1 MKEDSNG
8 MLWEPRFGKLKRN
21 NTMKKK
27 YSSFVYII
35 LFFVL
40 LGIAGFIVR
49 TRKLDTS
56 SSPLNGSS
64 LSKDEVKKISSDAD
78 FITLLSTGQ
87 TNRASSFPVTGGG
100 DVMMK
105 ATNIST
111 SQMNTA
117 PESIERTS
125 STNVQ
130 VVGIDEPDIVKTDG
144 SSVYTNS
151 PSSKIGM
158 PNRNIMPPQFEQT
171 SELLAIQALP
181 PSLMK
186 LQSSLPVSG
195 EMIIS
200 DRVMV
205 IFTNSIV
212 NGSLQLVGYS
222 ILNPTIPKKL
232 WELPFS
238 EKSQK
243 ISARLYDK
251 SLYLIT
257 STTPQLPR
265 PCPIPLVSGKTTMN
279 IRCTDVY
286 APSSRPDVD
295 SVYTVLKINPQTGTI
310 DKTVSFIG
318 QMGRSTVYMSAD
330 SLYISYQGEEA
341 GVTILNQFISEN
353 KGIFPP
359 YIENKIA
366 KLQEYDLSQSTKEIE
381 INSILSQ
388 YIYGMDASEKLKL
401 ENQLNNTFKRFIA
414 KNKRSFEYT
423 GIIKVKNSNLSI
435 QAVGKVPG
443 STLNQFSFD
452 EWGGDL
458 RVATTTSGRNPFY
471 MLGGNNTTEQVSDV
485 YVLGKSLEVKGAVED
500 LGKTER
506 IYSVRF
512 IEDRGYVV
520 TFRQTDPF
528 YILDLSNGSSPQLKG
543 ELKIPGYSSY
553 LHPLDTH
560 LILGIGKEQQVKL
573 SLFDVS
579 DPMAPKEISKYEL
592 AGEYW
597 SEALDNHHAFLQDP
611 KYKIFFLPGSRGGY
625 VLSYKDQSLS
635 LVKALE
641 APSVKRGLY
650 LNDYLYIVSDS
661 GITSFKEGSWEKIGE
676 FIYFQ
681 SGL

>member
-1 MKEDSNG
+1 ME
-8 MLWEPRFGKLKRN
+8 
-21 NTMKKK
+21 KK
-27 YSSFVYII
+27 YSPLVYFI

-40 LGIAGFIVR
+40 LGVAGFVVR
-49 TRKLDTS
+49 TKKTDKS
-56 SSPLNGSS
+56 SNPLKSPL
-64 LSKDEVKKISSDAD
+64 LRKDEVKKISSDAD

-87 TNRASSFPVTGGG
+87 TNRANSFPVVGGG

-105 ATNIST
+105 ATGA
-111 SQMNTA
+111 A
-117 PESIERTS
+117 PESIERAS

-144 SSVYTNS
+144 SSVYYSREKQYRYLNTNL

-158 PNRNIMPPQFEQT
+158 PNRTIMPPQFEQT

-243 ISARLYDK
+243 VAARLYDK
-251 SLYLIT
+251 FLYLIT
-257 STTPQLPR
+257 SSTPQLPR

-286 APSSRPDVD
+286 APSSRPDAD
-295 SVYTVLKINPQTGTI
+295 SVYTVLKINPQSGAI

-318 QMGRSTVYMSAD
+318 QMGRSTVYMSPD
-330 SLYISYQGEEA
+330 NLYISYQGAET

-528 YILDLSNGSSPQLKG
+528 YVLDLSKGNSPQLTG

-553 LHPLDTH
+553 LHPLETH
-560 LILGIGKEQQVKL
+560 LILGIGREQQVKL

>member
-1 MKEDSNG
+1 ME
-8 MLWEPRFGKLKRN
+8 
-21 NTMKKK
+21 KK
-27 YSSFVYII
+27 YSPLVYFI

-40 LGIAGFIVR
+40 LGVAGFVVR
-49 TRKLDTS
+49 TKKTDKS
-56 SSPLNGSS
+56 SNPLKSPL
-64 LSKDEVKKISSDAD
+64 LRKDEVKKISSDAD

-87 TNRASSFPVTGGG
+87 TNRANSFPVVGGG

-105 ATNIST
+105 ATGA
-111 SQMNTA
+111 A
-117 PESIERTS
+117 PESIERAS

-144 SSVYTNS
+144 SSVYYSREKQYRYLNTNL

-158 PNRNIMPPQFEQT
+158 PNRTIMPPQFEQT

-200 DRVMV
+200 DKVMV
-205 IFTNSIV
+205 IFAKSST

-243 ISARLYDK
+243 VAARLYDK
-251 SLYLIT
+251 FLYLIT
-257 STTPQLPR
+257 SSTPQLPR

-286 APSSRPDVD
+286 APSSRPDAD
-295 SVYTVLKINPQTGTI
+295 SVYTVLKINPQSGAI

-318 QMGRSTVYMSAD
+318 QMGRSTVYMSPD
-330 SLYISYQGEEA
+330 NLYISYQGAET

-353 KGIFPP
+353 KGIFPA
-359 YIENKIA
+359 YIENKMA

>member
-1 MKEDSNG
+1 ME
-8 MLWEPRFGKLKRN
+8 
-21 NTMKKK
+21 KK
-27 YSSFVYII
+27 YSPLVYFI

-56 SSPLNGSS
+56 SSPLKGPS
-64 LSKDEVKKISSDAD
+64 LSKDEVKKISSDTD
-78 FITLLSTGQ
+78 FITLLSAGQ
-87 TNRASSFPVTGGG
+87 TNRANSFPLAGGG

-105 ATNIST
+105 AVGTV
-111 SQMNTA
+111 
-117 PESIERTS
+117 PESIERAS

-144 SSVYTNS
+144 SSVYYSREKQYRYLNTNL

-171 SELLAIQALP
+171 SEILAIQALP
-181 PSLMK
+181 PSFMK

-200 DRVMV
+200 DKVMV
-205 IFTNSIV
+205 IFTNSTV

-243 ISARLYDK
+243 VAARLYDK
-251 SLYLIT
+251 SLYLVT
-257 STTPQLPR
+257 STTPRLPR

-286 APSSRPDVD
+286 APSSRPDAD

-318 QMGRSTVYMSAD
+318 QIGRSTVYMSSD
-330 SLYISYQGEEA
+330 NLYISYQGEES

-353 KGIFPP
+353 KGIFPS
-359 YIENKIA
+359 YIGDKLA

-388 YIYGMDASEKLKL
+388 YIYGMDSSEKLKL
-401 ENQLNNTFKRFIA
+401 ENQLNNTFKRFVT

-443 STLNQFSFD
+443 ATLNQFSFD
-452 EWGGDL
+452 EWKGDL

-485 YVLGKSLEVKGAVED
+485 YILGENLVVKGAVED

-512 IEDRGYVV
+512 IEDRGYIV

-528 YILDLSNGSSPQLKG
+528 YVLDLSNGNSPQLTG

-560 LILGIGKEQQVKL
+560 LILGIGRDQQVKL

-579 DPMAPKEISKYEL
+579 DPKNPKEVSKYEL
-592 AGEYW
+592 SGEYW
-597 SEALDNHHAFLQDP
+597 SEAMDNHHAFLQDP

-625 VLSYKDQSLS
+625 VLSYEDQSLS

-661 GITSFKEGSWEKIGE
+661 GITSFKEGSWDKVGE
-676 FIYFQ
+676 LTYFQ

>member
-1 MKEDSNG
+1 ME
-8 MLWEPRFGKLKRN
+8 
-21 NTMKKK
+21 KK
-27 YSSFVYII
+27 YSPLVYFI

-40 LGIAGFIVR
+40 LGVAGFVVR
-49 TRKLDTS
+49 TKKTDKS
-56 SSPLNGSS
+56 SNPLKSPL
-64 LSKDEVKKISSDAD
+64 LRKDEVKKISSDAD

-87 TNRASSFPVTGGG
+87 TNRANSFPVVGGG

-105 ATNIST
+105 ATGA
-111 SQMNTA
+111 A
-117 PESIERTS
+117 PESIERAS

-144 SSVYTNS
+144 SSVYYSREKQYRYLNTNL

-158 PNRNIMPPQFEQT
+158 PNRTIMPPQFEQT

-200 DRVMV
+200 DKVMV
-205 IFTNSIV
+205 IFAKSST

-243 ISARLYDK
+243 VAARLYDK
-251 SLYLIT
+251 FLYLIT
-257 STTPQLPR
+257 SSTPQLPR

-286 APSSRPDVD
+286 APSSRPDAD
-295 SVYTVLKINPQTGTI
+295 SVYTVLKINPQSGAI

-318 QMGRSTVYMSAD
+318 QMGRSTVYMSPD
-330 SLYISYQGEEA
+330 NLYISYQGAET

-353 KGIFPP
+353 KGIFPA
-359 YIENKIA
+359 YIENKMA

-553 LHPLDTH
+553 LHPIDTH
-560 LILGIGKEQQVKL
+560 LILGIGREQQVKL

-579 DPMAPKEISKYEL
+579 DSMAPKEVSKYEL

>member
-1 MKEDSNG
+1 ME
-8 MLWEPRFGKLKRN
+8 
-21 NTMKKK
+21 KK
-27 YSSFVYII
+27 YSPLVYFI

-40 LGIAGFIVR
+40 LGVAGFVVR
-49 TRKLDTS
+49 TKKTDKS
-56 SSPLNGSS
+56 SNPLKSPL
-64 LSKDEVKKISSDAD
+64 LRKDEVKKISSDAD

-87 TNRASSFPVTGGG
+87 TNRANSFPVVGGG

-105 ATNIST
+105 ATGA
-111 SQMNTA
+111 A
-117 PESIERTS
+117 PESIERAS

-144 SSVYTNS
+144 SSVYYSREKQYRYLNTNL

-158 PNRNIMPPQFEQT
+158 PNRTIMPPQFEQT

-286 APSSRPDVD
+286 APSSRPDAD
-295 SVYTVLKINPQTGTI
+295 SVYTVLKINPQSGAI

-318 QMGRSTVYMSAD
+318 QMGRSTVYMSPD
-330 SLYISYQGEEA
+330 NLYISYQGAET

-353 KGIFPP
+353 KGIFPA
-359 YIENKIA
+359 YIENKMA

-435 QAVGKVPG
+435 QAAGKVPG
-443 STLNQFSFD
+443 STLNQFSLD
-452 EWGGDL
+452 EWKGDL
-458 RVATTTSGRNPFY
+458 RVATTIGGQSPFY
-471 MLGGNNTTEQVSDV
+471 MFGRNSNIEQVSDV

-528 YILDLSNGSSPQLKG
+528 YVLDLSKGNSPQLTG

-553 LHPLDTH
+553 LHPLETH
-560 LILGIGKEQQVKL
+560 LILGIGREQQVKL

-579 DPMAPKEISKYEL
+579 DPMAPKEVSKYEL